1 MIDITPLNATHR
13 PRWQALARGYKN
25 FYETATTDEEYEL
38 AWQRLLADD
47 VVHGLGASVDGQLV
61 GIAHY
66 LFHGSVW
73 AETACYLQD
82 LFTDPNL
89 RRSGIASALI
99 QEVAVR
105 AQARGA
111 SRYYWMTKETN
122 TPARA
127 LYDRIAS
134 HLGFIR
140 YDFPLRR
147 P

>member
-25 FYETATTDEEYEL
+25 FYETATTDEEYER
-38 AWQRLLADD
+38 AWHRLLADD

-73 AETACYLQD
+73 ADTACYLQD

-111 SRYYWMTKETN
+111 SRYYWMIKETN

-127 LYDRIAS
+127 LYDRIAT

-140 YDFPLRR
+140 YDFPLR
-147 P
+147 PP